1 MTNDMRI
8 KAQQAKDLLI
18 NKAFVEAMGRVRE
31 TQVDTFLSSA
41 KNDVEM
47 RERAH
52 SIVLALSAIEH
63 ELATA
68 ITDFEM
74 LERRNSKQKGL
85 ASHGK

>member
-8 KAQQAKDLLI
+8 KAQQAKDLLN

-31 TQVDTFLSSA
+31 TQIDTFLSSA
-41 KNDVEM
+41 KSDVEM

-52 SIVLALSAIEH
+52 SIVLAGAISMIC
-63 ELATA
+63 AA

-74 LERRNSKQKGL
+74 LEQK
-85 ASHGK
+85 